1 MGNVCC
7 CRSRAASNEC
17 GGAGTAN
24 SPADSSNDSD
34 AHASNVDAESVAP
47 ADVAIGTV
55 TLAVDSLLAVGEAV
69 PVVGDFFDLIAHFTT
84 PLDAASQHGH
94 PAVVR
99 LLLDAQR

>member
-47 ADVAIGTV
+47 ADVATI
-55 TLAVDSLLAVGEAV
+55 
-69 PVVGDFFDLIAHFTT
+69 P
-84 PLDAASQHGH
+84 PYASKRKLSREEQKLQQQVYQEKLEGRQGG
-94 PAVVR
+94 R
-99 LLLDAQR
+99 LRGGG